1 MYHKPYQ
8 ITAIYKIYIINS
20 FINTS
25 YIINKKIYNCLLV
38 IDEKE
43 VIISNIRFSCS
54 SYLLT

>member
-1 MYHKPYQ
+1 MYHKLYQ
-8 ITAIYKIYIINS
+8 ITTIYRIYIINS

-25 YIINKKIYNCLLV
+25 YIINKKIYNYLLA

-43 VIISNIRFSCS
+43 VIINSIRFSCS